1 MRCSRCERRAWM
13 NRAWRRS
20 SHQPLSHS
28 RRQTITLYPG
38 AQHRGRPESLDSR
51 LSLPISIVGCP
62 PRGAFSCLET
72 RWLENAWT
80 RNEKRQKETGSLA
93 APVHTP
99 LALGLSVVEGQLD
112 RWPCHRDASFLRM
125 ASRRRRSPAGR
136 PRKKDMVNPPRVHG
150 SRTLPKL
157 LCASQ
162 TPATCCRSLALP
174 EGGGGCERTTSTPW
188 QHGSKVLADQRHNRD
203 GQEHGHS
210 RTVPRSHCQE

>member
-1 MRCSRCERRAWM
+1 M

-93 APVHTP
+93 APAHTP

-112 RWPCHRDASFLRM
+112 RWPCHRDASLLRM

-136 PRKKDMVNPPRVHG
+136 PRKKDMVNPPSVHG
-150 SRTLPKL
+150 SRTLQKL

-174 EGGGGCERTTSTPW
+174 EEGAGPNAP
-188 QHGSKVLADQRHNRD
+188 QAHHGSMEARCWLISGTIATDRNMATHGPSPDLTAKSDQSP
-203 GQEHGHS
+203 S
-210 RTVPRSHCQE
+210 RASL